1 MSDGNFIMINAR
13 HLLLKIDNYFFRV
26 FICVC
31 SVIYYSYILGGLSS
45 MRKDGELARLKLGK
59 ILMLDYSY

>member
-1 MSDGNFIMINAR
+1 MSDGNFIMIYAR

-45 MRKDGELARLKLGK
+45 MRKDEELGK
-59 ILMLDYSY
+59 RKMESTD